1 MQDEAVWE
9 PRYNNDFFQ
18 NCQRQLD
25 EAVVRGISKERLE
38 DFFVKFHR
46 EQSKIINPLDVRNV
60 SMGTLERNI
69 LRPRQDLYFFILH
82 NWIRHIFIPGLE
94 ARLAKNLLVFG
105 IGRIFSAYNDI
116 GVQYCTDADLNF
128 VLADSIPN
136 SDIKDL
142 NASVK
147 RMKQIVWDLFN
158 IIIEVDSSF
167 TVLKV
172 SDIKKRLAH
181 DDLRSR
187 LAATLFYKGNAKS
200 LFVIFDNPDLRSEVF
215 GQVDLLPDALLFD
228 NFIGDNPVKTTFSR
242 LRDDIVQLT
251 VISDDTRQKE
261 SVETLIGA
269 RTFLHR
275 CRHLSVIH
283 PELYPPNW
291 CFSMKYTVNR
301 IYDYVSAMLHSGHS
315 LTELGFSGP
324 RDCDWNFL
332 CQAHKLML
340 YLQEL
345 IHIRLDS
352 FNNLCDYS
360 YITAERFTDF
370 MDTTKGSFRKDFD
383 GIVLSPNFLL
393 ESQRKRYLDLQQ
405 AVKRKQELRIS
416 LTEDQVKLLSEL
428 FGFRFHHLD
437 RGSGDVP
444 VSVPYSWGGLGFFVF
459 SAVEGRLSSIVDTKL
474 VPALEPCE
482 KVSVLNGSLA

>member
-1 MQDEAVWE
+1 MQDEVLRE
-9 PRYNNDFFQ
+9 PRYNNNFFKT
-18 NCQRQLD
+18 CQRQLD
-25 EAVVRGISKERLE
+25 EAVGRGISNERLE

-60 SMGTLERNI
+60 TMGTLERNI

-82 NWIRHIFIPGLE
+82 NWIRCIFIPGLDV
-94 ARLAKNLLVFG
+94 RLARNLLVFG

-128 VLADSIPN
+128 VVADSIPN
-136 SDIKDL
+136 ADL
-142 NASVK
+142 KGLTAAVK
-147 RMKQIVWDLFN
+147 RMKQTVWDLFN

-172 SDIKKRLAH
+172 SEIKKRLEH
-181 DDLRSR
+181 DDFRAR
-187 LAATLFYKGNAKS
+187 VAATLFYKGNAKS
-200 LFVIFDNPDLRSEVF
+200 LFVIYDNPALRSEVF
-215 GQVDLLPDALLFD
+215 GQVNLLPDALLFD

-269 RTFLHR
+269 KAFLHR
-275 CRHLSVIH
+275 CRHLSGIH

-324 RDCDWNFL
+324 RDSDWNFL

-370 MDTTKGSFRKDFD
+370 MDTTKSSFRKDFD

-393 ESQRKRYLDLQQ
+393 ESQRKRYLDLQL
-405 AVKRKQELRIS
+405 AVRRKQELRLT
-416 LTEDQVKLLSEL
+416 LTEEQVSLLSDL

-437 RGSGDVP
+437 RGSGGVP
-444 VSVPYSWGGLGFFVF
+444 VTVPYTWGGLGFFVF
-459 SAVEGRLSSIVDTKL
+459 SAVESRLSSIVDTKL
-474 VPALEPCE
+474 VPALDPCA
-482 KVSVLNGSLA
+482 KNLVLDGSPS